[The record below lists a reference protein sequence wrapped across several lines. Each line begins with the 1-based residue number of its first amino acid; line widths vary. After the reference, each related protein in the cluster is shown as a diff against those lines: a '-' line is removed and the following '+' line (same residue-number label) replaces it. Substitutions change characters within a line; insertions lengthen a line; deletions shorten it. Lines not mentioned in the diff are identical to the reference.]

1 MNKVIVLIVFSLMVF
16 GCKNNSELAME
27 RGIQYYEWDMIE
39 KSIIEFKFVIHS
51 LNSNKNKL
59 DYNKIELL
67 SRAYHNLAIA
77 YAKKGWYENAISEAR
92 NAFDLFPTDKNKKV
106 LELIK
111 SKKKNSSN

>member
-1 MNKVIVLIVFSLMVF
+1 MNHKDTKYSKYIS
-16 GCKNNSELAME
+16 
-27 RGIQYYEWDMIE
+27 
-39 KSIIEFKFVIHS
+39 SIKEI
-51 LNSNKNKL
+51 
-59 DYNKIELL
+59 
-67 SRAYHNLAIA
+67 IA